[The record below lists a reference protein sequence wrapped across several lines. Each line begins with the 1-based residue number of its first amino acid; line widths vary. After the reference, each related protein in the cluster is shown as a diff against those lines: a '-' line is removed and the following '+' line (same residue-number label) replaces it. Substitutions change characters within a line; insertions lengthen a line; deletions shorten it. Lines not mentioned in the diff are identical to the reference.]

1 MLVNIMARRNY
12 IFKVW
17 GSTIVV
23 SPVVTMLASIFI
35 KGVSAGVFAFTIV
48 AIAYGVLLSLPTLT
62 LVYLLFPILRRR
74 IEKPHPFKTILLMIG
89 IVSILVTFYF
99 LYGRNGFDLKGN
111 YAGLTFS
118 IVYSICLI
126 IFGLVYSLEGEKA
139 QP

>member
-1 MLVNIMARRNY
+1 MLVNIMMRRNY

-17 GSTIVV
+17 GSTLVI

-35 KGVSAGVFAFTIV
+35 KGVSAGVFAFIAV

-74 IEKPHPFKTILLMIG
+74 IQKPHQFKTILLTIG
-89 IVSILVTFYF
+89 IMGILVTFYF
-99 LYGRNGFDLKGN
+99 LYGRDGFDLNGD

-118 IVYSICLI
+118 IVYSVCLI
-126 IFGLVYSLEGEKA
+126 IFGLVYSLEGKKA